1 MTART
6 FFVRAISVSIIYQL
20 KLHDSFCL
28 CLASVHLPYPFHL
41 VFSFQLFGH
50 TVSLCQLRY
59 DQLHAVSCRFI
70 NLGVILSYA
79 HQPMPLLLLS
89 AKSLAPLACSVVN
102 ALAAVRCRYQLF
114 AGLCCYQY
122 FTISLFLRPLTH
134 GSKLYIAC
142 SAFLQKSELTHA
154 AAPPFRKKSRSARLL
169 GCKRP
174 RCGSLSLTTF
184 CAHPPNNSHPT
195 LFSLSVKQSWLCF
208 PIKTRYCEKGWIP
221 LLGAKHALRR
231 NIGFTDERL
240 FLFWEIYTVR
250 TSVFKRN
257 NFIKY

>member
-1 MTART
+1 
-6 FFVRAISVSIIYQL
+6 
-20 KLHDSFCL
+20 
-28 CLASVHLPYPFHL
+28 
-41 VFSFQLFGH
+41 
-50 TVSLCQLRY
+50 
-59 DQLHAVSCRFI
+59 
-70 NLGVILSYA
+70 
-79 HQPMPLLLLS
+79 MPLRLLS

-102 ALAAVRCRYQLF
+102 ALAAVRCHWQLF
-114 AGLCCYQY
+114 TGLCRNQY
-122 FTISLFLRPLTH
+122 LTISLFLSLFRCPLTH
-134 GSKLYIAC
+134 SSKLYIAC

-195 LFSLSVKQSWLCF
+195 LFSLSVKQYWLCF

-231 NIGFTDERL
+231 NIGFADERL
-240 FLFWEIYTVR
+240 FLLWEIYTVR
-250 TSVFKRN
+250 ASVFKRN